1 MIFVVS
7 CEKRFGKADLILMN
21 RFRNLFLLL
30 CDAAILIGVAV
41 ALANFSLRYSLSD
54 AVGQGDLLP
63 HLALLYIC
71 TLIFQVLFHTYDS
84 LWRYAES
91 REYLSLLTAALCGF
105 CTYEVITRFVLK
117 GNVISFVLLTAIA
130 SLWILGML
138 LVRFAYRVGRGHLQ
152 YRQGSHRLP
161 MAIVGAGSAG
171 VQLLEEVQ
179 NNPDSPYAIQCFF
192 DDDPAKQGRRLR
204 GVPVKGRIRDIPA
217 RVKAMDIREIVV
229 AIPSITEA
237 RRQEILQELSALDK
251 VKIRVLPSTL
261 DLLSQRPIRAQM
273 REIQIEDLLGREPIR
288 LDPAPVDA
296 FLGGKT
302 VMVTGGGGSIGAE
315 LCRQIV
321 KHDPR
326 RLIIVYIY
334 ETNAYDIQQE
344 LLYKYGGRLDLSV
357 EIASI
362 RDRER
367 LRQLFAH
374 YRPDVV
380 FHAAAHKH
388 VPLMEQSPQ
397 EAVRNNVFG
406 TLNLVRTADE
416 YGVSK
421 FIQISTDKAVNP
433 TSVMGATKRMCE
445 MIVQSMKDHSNTAFA
460 AVRFG
465 NVLGSNGSVV
475 PLFKRQIAAGGPV
488 TVTDKRIIRYFM
500 TIPEAAQLV
509 LQAGAMAQQNELY
522 VLDMGRPVKILDLAE
537 NLIRLSGYK
546 PYRDIDI
553 VETGLRPGEKLYE
566 ELLIASRDI
575 EKTEN
580 DQIFVERQPAVTAEE
595 LEGKLAILAAALEKN
610 DPTVIRDALHRVVP
624 TFHEPE
630 ELNREQGREV
640 CIPEQKT
647 GKVVAFRQ
655 WAQNQ

>member
-1 MIFVVS
+1 MS
-7 CEKRFGKADLILMN
+7 
-21 RFRNLFLLL
+21 
-30 CDAAILIGVAV
+30 
-41 ALANFSLRYSLSD
+41 LATFSLRYSLAD
-54 AVGQGDLLP
+54 AVGRGNLMP
-63 HLALLYIC
+63 HLALLYAC
-71 TLIFQVLFHTYDS
+71 TVVFQVLFHTYDS

-91 REYLSLLTAALCGF
+91 REYLSLLMAALFGF
-105 CTYEVITRFVLK
+105 CTYEVVTRFVLNN
-117 GNVISFVLLTAIA
+117 GVISFLLLTAIA

-138 LVRFAYRVGRGHLQ
+138 AIRFFYRVGRGHLQ
-152 YRQGSHRLP
+152 YRRGSHRIS
-161 MAIVGAGSAG
+161 MSIVGAGSAG

-179 NNPDSPYAIQCFF
+179 NNPDSPYAVQCFF
-192 DDDPAKQGRRLR
+192 DDDPAKQGKRIR
-204 GVPVKGRIRDIPA
+204 GVPVRGRVRDIPS
-217 RVKAMDIREIVV
+217 RVKALDLQEIVV

-237 RRQEILQELSALDK
+237 RRQEILRELSALDK
-251 VKIRVLPSTL
+251 VKVRVLPSTL
-261 DLLSQRPIRAQM
+261 DLLSQRPIRSQM
-273 REIQIEDLLGREPIR
+273 RDIQIEDLLGREPIH

-302 VMVTGGGGSIGAE
+302 VMVTGGGGSIGSE

-326 RLIIVYIY
+326 RLVIVDIY
-334 ETNAYDIQQE
+334 ENNAYDIQQE
-344 LLYKYGGRLDLSV
+344 LLYKYGGRLDLAV

-445 MIVQSMKDHSNTAFA
+445 MIVQSMKGHSKTAFA

-509 LQAGAMAQQNELY
+509 LQAGAMARQNELY

-537 NLIRLSGYK
+537 NLIRLSGYT

-580 DQIFVERQPAVTAEE
+580 DQIFVERQPAVTPEE
-595 LEGKLAILAAALEKN
+595 LEGKLSILSAALEKN
-610 DPTVIRDALHRVVP
+610 DPTVIRSALHQVVP

-630 ELNREQGREV
+630 DLNREQGQEV
-640 CIPEQKT
+640 HIPEQQENT
-647 GKVVAFRQ
+647 GKVLPFRKDLRTVR
-655 WAQNQ
+655 

>member
-1 MIFVVS
+1 
-7 CEKRFGKADLILMN
+7 MN
-21 RFRNLFLLL
+21 RLRNFLLFAF
-30 CDAAILIGVAV
+30 DAVILIGI
-41 ALANFSLRYSLSD
+41 ALVLGTFSLRYSLTD
-54 AVGQGDLLP
+54 AVGQGNLIP
-63 HLALLYIC
+63 HLTLLYIC
-71 TLIFQVLFHTYDS
+71 TVVFQFLFHTYDS

-91 REYLSLLTAALCGF
+91 REYLALLMAAFCGF
-105 CTYEVITRFVLK
+105 CSYEVITRFVLDT
-117 GNVISFVLLTAIA
+117 GVISFLLLTAIA
-130 SLWILGML
+130 ALWVLAML
-138 LVRFAYRVGRGHLQ
+138 LVRFAYRVGREHLQ
-152 YRQGSHRLP
+152 YRQGSHRIS
-161 MAIVGAGSAG
+161 MAIVGAGTAG

-179 NNPDSPYAIQCFF
+179 SNRDSPYHVECFF
-192 DDDPAKQGRRLR
+192 DDDNAKQGRRVR

-237 RRQEILQELSALDK
+237 RRQEILQELSGLDK

-261 DLLSQRPIRAQM
+261 DLLSQRPIRSQM
-273 REIQIEDLLGREPIR
+273 RDIQIEDLLGRDPIR

-302 VMVTGGGGSIGAE
+302 VMVTGGGGSIGSG

-326 RLIIVYIY
+326 RLVIVDIY
-334 ETNAYDIQQE
+334 ENNAYDIQQE
-344 LLYKYGGRLDLSV
+344 LLYKYGGRLDLAV

-445 MIVQSMKDHSNTAFA
+445 IIVQSMKGRSRTAFA

-475 PLFKRQIAAGGPV
+475 PLFKRQIAEGGPI

-509 LQAGAMAQQNELY
+509 LQAGAMARQNELY

-580 DQIFVERQPAVTAEE
+580 DQIFVERQPTVTAEE
-595 LEGKLAILAAALEKN
+595 LERKLSILAAALEKN
-610 DPTVIRDALHRVVP
+610 DPTVIRGALHQVVP

-630 ELNREQGREV
+630 ELNRDQGQEV
-640 CIPEQKT
+640 YIPEQSRQKT
-647 GKVVAFRQ
+647 GKVLTFRQ
-655 WAQNQ
+655 QVR